1 MSRILKRPMFRRGGS
16 SNEGIMTG
24 LVDRTKHADQP
35 FVTGIGQKAAEL
47 TPELEALLRQYTP
60 KTPLPLGAVGA
71 GLLRGEGFRESLI
84 KPYLD
89 YTKRDDAREAG
100 IKGGAAKLGIGK
112 ALETGKVGTL
122 KQVRNTSNQTLFGI
136 PPGKT
141 GFASS
146 QQIMSAPGSLTPI
159 DKSQK
164 ISVSPTGEVTITEG
178 AGDDKAA
185 IRARDLNI
193 ETFKMNNA
201 ANNLFNNLKNPNV
214 KTGPVGAFVTAL
226 DSTGA
231 QLKMAADSFGFS
243 TTGKNKTFDDTGSG
257 DIDKFIEQKFGTF
270 IGDDAA
276 RLGRIKSASINLAYL
291 MARVDEPGGRF
302 TDRDIALKMEELG
315 IGADPERTMNIMAN
329 AIKLRNENANYEYGL
344 LTGGKSLDFSK
355 MNVIGSTPKKKKK
368 TFFRAGPDG
377 IYREYETE
385 KD

>member
-1 MSRILKRPMFRRGGS
+1 MSRILKRPMFRKGGS
-16 SNEGIMTG
+16 TSKGIMTG
-24 LVDRTKHADQP
+24 LVDRKQYA
-35 FVTGIGQKAAEL
+35 TGIPKEEL
-47 TPELEALLRQYTP
+47 AKNVGVLEEVLRDYTP
-60 KTPLPLGAVGA
+60 KTRVPYGAF
-71 GLLRGEGFRESLI
+71 GLDIATGTPILEAF
-84 KPYLD
+84 K
-89 YTKRDDAREAG
+89 KRYGQFTTADDKREAA

-112 ALETGKVGTL
+112 ALEKGKVPTL
-122 KQVRNTSNQTLFGI
+122 KQVRNTSNQVLFGI
-136 PPGKT
+136 EPGKT
-141 GFASS
+141 GFASAA
-146 QQIMSAPGSLTPI
+146 QIMSAPGALTPI

-178 AGDDKAA
+178 GGQGKTEQ
-185 IRARDLNI
+185 RARDLNI
-193 ETFKMNNA
+193 QTFKMNNA
-201 ANNLFNNLKNPNV
+201 ASNLFSNLKGA
-214 KTGPVGAFVTAL
+214 KTGTVGSFITAL

-257 DIDKFIEQKFGTF
+257 DIDKYIQKKFGTF

-276 RLGRIKSASINLAYL
+276 KFGRIKSASINLAYL
-291 MARVDEPGGRF
+291 MARIDEPGGRF

-315 IGADPERTMNIMAN
+315 IGANPERTMNIMAN

-368 TFFRAGPDG
+368 TFFRPGPDG
-377 IYREYETE
+377 VYREYETE